1 MKLFLT
7 LLLCFTISIALS
19 DNTFGQQKVTQIK
32 SSTDTSTTKLKK
44 ASKKKP
50 KQKSQIKKANSE
62 EMKPTR
68 EQQEE
73 MEIRRG
79 LLLKETRKDTAA
91 VK

>member
-7 LLLCFTISIALS
+7 LLLCVCISIALS
-19 DNTFGQQKVTQIK
+19 ENTFGQQKVTQIK
-32 SSTDTSTTKLKK
+32 SSTDTSAAKLKT

-50 KQKSQIKKANSE
+50 KQRSQIKKANSE
-62 EMKPTR
+62 EMKPTA
-68 EQQEE
+68 EQQQE

-79 LLLKETRKDTAA
+79 LLLKETRKNTAA